1 MLAGMCRTRRREQDR
16 VMADTVTLKWLA
28 QNKPAAKDGVIAHS
42 ESSLTWHRVPS
53 ATCWIS

>member
-1 MLAGMCRTRRREQDR
+1 
-16 VMADTVTLKWLA
+16 VTLKWLA